1 MQRDDR
7 LPIPVSWWRSVCLR
21 IRLTSVP
28 SSSHGRTNGRRA
40 LSSRQMMAL
49 DAARLYHLRGL
60 DQAAVAQVLHVSR
73 PQVSKLLATA
83 RELGYIRTHVVD
95 PRESDRELVQ
105 TLTQRFRVAGLLL
118 VSPSGPM
125 TGDLL
130 HALGAGA
137 AHLTSNLVLPGE
149 EDASFWWSQTV
160 QACALEMARAPLRPR
175 ALYQCAGTA
184 PGHDIH
190 LSMRTFMERTDVEVH
205 PCPVPLLHPS
215 VTARLTAEE
224 SPEARQHESRRASS
238 AVLILGSSR
247 QDMDLICRS
256 DLVTSQEREQ
266 IRRNAVGHLCG
277 RFIDADGR
285 VVAPTLGQ
293 RTSSPTLAQ
302 LRRSRRTVLITHGAH
317 QVEFVRA
324 ATLRGYVDHIV
335 TDVSTA
341 ELLLKYA

>member
-1 MQRDDR
+1 M
-7 LPIPVSWWRSVCLR
+7 
-21 IRLTSVP
+21 P
-28 SSSHGRTNGRRA
+28 SSSHGRTNSRRA

-49 DAARLYHLRGL
+49 EAARLYHLRGL

-83 RELGYIRTHVVD
+83 RESGYIRTHVVD

-105 TLTQRFRVAGLLL
+105 TVTQRFRIAGLLL
-118 VSPSGPM
+118 VSPTGP
-125 TGDLL
+125 TSSDLL
-130 HALGAGA
+130 NALGSGA
-137 AHLTSNLVLPGE
+137 AHLTNNLVLPGE
-149 EDASFWWSQTV
+149 EDVSFWWSQTV

-175 ALYQCAGTA
+175 AWYQCAGTA
-184 PGHDIH
+184 PGHNTH
-190 LSMRTFMERTDVEVH
+190 LSMKSFMERTDLVVH

-215 VTARLTAEE
+215 VTARVRAEK
-224 SPEARQHESRRASS
+224 SPAARQHESRRVTS
-238 AVLILGSSR
+238 AVLILGSCR
-247 QDMDLICRS
+247 EDMELIRRS

-266 IRRNAVGHLCG
+266 IDRNAVGHLCG

-302 LRRSRRTVLITHGAH
+302 LRRSKRTVLITYGAR
-317 QVEFVRA
+317 QIEFVRA
-324 ATLRGYVDHIV
+324 AALAGYVDHIV

-341 ELLLKYA
+341 ELLLKYT